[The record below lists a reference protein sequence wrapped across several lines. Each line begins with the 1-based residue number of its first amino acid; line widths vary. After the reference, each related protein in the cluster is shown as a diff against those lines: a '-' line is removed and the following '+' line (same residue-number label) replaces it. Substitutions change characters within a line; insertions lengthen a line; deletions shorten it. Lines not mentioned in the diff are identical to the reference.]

1 MAVTTT
7 GSTGATPAPEPVAAP
22 TGLESLDVRKLG
34 MWAFLGSECVFFA
47 SLITT
52 FFVYRDVIISG
63 ASGEPLPRDVLGIN
77 FTALL
82 AFILVT
88 SSLTM
93 VLSINAAT
101 QNKPRTAGL
110 WLLATAILGTFF
122 LAGQTYEFTKLAQ
135 EGLTLTSGVFGQCFL
150 TLTGFHG
157 THVFVGVIWL
167 LACLPRTIS
176 GGFNAGNF
184 MGLEMVGLYWHFVDV
199 VWVVIFTL
207 IYLLP

>member
-1 MAVTTT
+1 
-7 GSTGATPAPEPVAAP
+7 
-22 TGLESLDVRKLG
+22 
-34 MWAFLGSECVFFA
+34 MWAFLGSECVFFG

-52 FFVYRDVIISG
+52 FFVYRNVIISG

-135 EGLTLTSGVFGQCFL
+135 EGLTLTSGIFGQCFL

-167 LACLPRTIS
+167 LACLPRTMQRGLQRRELHGPGDGRPVLALRGRGV
-176 GGFNAGNF
+176 GGHLHPDLPAPLE
-184 MGLEMVGLYWHFVDV
+184 GLRTGTRRDWRN
-199 VWVVIFTL
+199 VVIHGGPPL
-207 IYLLP
+207 

>member
-1 MAVTTT
+1 
-7 GSTGATPAPEPVAAP
+7 
-22 TGLESLDVRKLG
+22 
-34 MWAFLGSECVFFA
+34 MWAFLGSECVFFG

-52 FFVYRDVIISG
+52 FFVYRGVIMSG
-63 ASGEPLPRDVLGIN
+63 ASGEPLPREVLGIN

-93 VLSINAAT
+93 VLAINSAT
-101 QNKPRTAGL
+101 QNKPRSAGL
-110 WLLATAILGTFF
+110 WLLATAVLGTFF

-135 EGLTLTSGVFGQCFL
+135 EGITLTSGIFGQTFL

-167 LACLPRTIS
+167 LACLPRTMS